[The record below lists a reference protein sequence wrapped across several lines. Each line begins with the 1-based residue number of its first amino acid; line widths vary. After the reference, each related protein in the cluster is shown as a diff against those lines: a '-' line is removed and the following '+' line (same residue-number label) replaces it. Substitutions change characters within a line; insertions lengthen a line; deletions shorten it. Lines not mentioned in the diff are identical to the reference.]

1 MGIRWSHIKKIDNN
15 QCSLPDLVLRKIL
28 EYLNHCY
35 EPETKLSPKTTV
47 TSSRYLELG
56 LVCSY
61 WFLYIVPLTTKSM
74 VLSTNG
80 NTLHTYPKQ
89 LKQYNSYI
97 NNLNKHNNTSRE
109 PSKIALEKLELIF
122 DTIRRPNFTL
132 WTLFYRPR
140 PTNTKNNRQWLPNNQ
155 VSLTK
160 YYTNLKT
167 IKIYRIQTASIRMES
182 VLSTIPTLTKLSIYP
197 SHDQRQYVQGL
208 EQLLH
213 SCTNIV
219 RFTYMQ
225 KAAGFS
231 VAFNFPCTLNKI
243 KTTAMFMPTLPMM
256 NLTKL
261 HYSMNQNQRSR
272 ASAGSSKFTGE
283 LIHLLPNLVDL
294 TLVNTYAPVYG
305 PFLARLQ
312 HLRYLTIRDVSIFK
326 SNDVDSYKKSKKVQ
340 RQNGD
345 DATTPIDTFVETLLR
360 DLDSIT
366 DRLIQLKL
374 KDLDFDSESLWTVL
388 NKMDLLQR
396 LSLDTSE
403 PVNNYVLQLI
413 PHLELSMPSLRHVTF
428 NVNFDTE
435 WITRLHDFLIGND
448 TLTSLSIAN
457 IDHLQQT
464 DIHSDHITVIPKQH
478 RNSKNNLIRSIKE
491 KVILTQNSRIP
502 MSKHRCAIMYIEI
515 NILLLFMINL
525 KVYVIQNQLDNNL
538 NMFKQPA

>member
-1 MGIRWSHIKKIDNN
+1 MGPRWSHIKKIDNN
-15 QCSLPDLVLRKIL
+15 QCALPDLVLQKIL

-47 TSSRYLELG
+47 TSARYLKLG
-56 LVCSY
+56 L
-61 WFLYIVPLTTKSM
+61 
-74 VLSTNG
+74 
-80 NTLHTYPKQ
+80 
-89 LKQYNSYI
+89 
-97 NNLNKHNNTSRE
+97 

-122 DTIRRPNFTL
+122 DTTIQPDFTL
-132 WTLFYRPR
+132 WTLFYRPK
-140 PTNTKNNRQWLPNNQ
+140 PANTKNNRQWLPNNQ
-155 VSLTK
+155 ISLTK
-160 YYTNLKT
+160 YFTNLKT

-182 VLSTIPTLTKLSIYP
+182 LLSTIPTLTKLSIYP
-197 SHDQRQYVQGL
+197 SHDRHQCVGGL

-225 KAAGFS
+225 EAAEYP
-231 VAFNFPCTLNKI
+231 VPFNFPCTLNKV

-261 HYSMNQNQRSR
+261 HYSMNQPPRSNAIVAR
-272 ASAGSSKFTGE
+272 SKFTGQFVNF
-283 LIHLLPNLVDL
+283 LPNLVDL

-312 HLRYLTIRDVSIFK
+312 HLRYLTIKGVSIFK
-326 SNDVDSYKKSKKVQ
+326 SNDVDHYNESKKVQ
-340 RQNGD
+340 QQSGGYD
-345 DATTPIDTFVETLLR
+345 DDDIATTPTTPNDIFVETLIK

-388 NKMDLLQR
+388 NRMDLLQR
-396 LSLDTSE
+396 LSLDTSN
-403 PVNNYVLQLI
+403 PDNNYVLQLI

-478 RNSKNNLIRSIKE
+478 PSSQNNPIRNIKE
-491 KVILTQNSRIP
+491 KVILNEQSRTPIT
-502 MSKHRCAIMYIEI
+502 K
-515 NILLLFMINL
+515 
-525 KVYVIQNQLDNNL
+525 QLIDDGVSPDIHNYL
-538 NMFKQPA
+538 YLVVSREV

>member
-35 EPETKLSPKTTV
+35 DVETKVFPKTTV
-47 TSSRYLELG
+47 TSARYLELG

-61 WFLYIVPLTTKSM
+61 WFLYIVPLTIKSM

-97 NNLNKHNNTSRE
+97 NKLNKLNNTSRE

-182 VLSTIPTLTKLSIYP
+182 VLSTIPTLSKLCIYP
-197 SHDQRQYVQGL
+197 SHDRLQYVRGL

-225 KAAGFS
+225 RAAGYP
-231 VAFNFPCTLNKI
+231 VPFNFPCTLNKV
-243 KTTAMFMPTLPMM
+243 KTTAMFMPTIPMM

-261 HYSMNQNQRSR
+261 HCNMNQKARVTLA
-272 ASAGSSKFTGE
+272 ASAKFDGHF
-283 LIHLLPNLVDL
+283 LHLLPNLVDL
-294 TLVNTYAPVYG
+294 TLVNTYAPVNG

-312 HLRYLTIRDVSIFK
+312 HLRYLTIKGVSVFQKNNNEVDHYSNKKDESSDDGDV
-326 SNDVDSYKKSKKVQ
+326 
-340 RQNGD
+340 
-345 DATTPIDTFVETLLR
+345 ATTTSDSFKDILLR

-374 KDLDFDSESLWTVL
+374 KDLDFDSESLWSVL

-457 IDHLQQT
+457 VTSEQSHLIATIINDNIEKKQSLQQLKIDHLQQT

-478 RNSKNNLIRSIKE
+478 RNSKNNLIRNIKE
-491 KVILTQNSRIP
+491 KIILNEQSRTPI
-502 MSKHRCAIMYIEI
+502 SRHCAI
-515 NILLLFMINL
+515 NFS
-525 KVYVIQNQLDNNL
+525 
-538 NMFKQPA
+538 